1 MYSPD
6 AREYQK
12 EYYEINKADL
22 KQYQKDYYKN
32 VAKKQF
38 EQYKLE
44 HKERIECEG
53 ISNKNI
59 LLEYKQMKRYEAD
72 RKRLERNV

>member
-1 MYSPD
+1 MDLADRKEYQ
-6 AREYQK
+6 REYYELNKSDYQQYQK
-12 EYYEINKADL
+12 E
-22 KQYQKDYYKN
+22 YYKN

-38 EQYKLE
+38 EQYKLDN
-44 HKERIECEG
+44 KERIERDQ

-72 RKRLERNV
+72 KKRLGLL